1 MLSHLRGLT
10 TRGRAFLAAG
20 LTALLA
26 GVGLD
31 QPVLLRAGLL
41 VLVLPLLASALIGR
55 TGYRLT
61 MSRDID
67 PPTVPVGQPA
77 QVRLTL
83 ANSAAPPRGVLL
95 VEDLVPYSLG
105 TRPRFLLS
113 GVSREW
119 RRTVDY
125 RLRSE
130 ARGRFTIGPVSVRAT
145 DPFGLVEYARSFR
158 STSMLTVTPRVVPLR
173 GIPIGGAWTGSGD
186 NRPRAF
192 ATGSAEDVTVR
203 EYRRGDDLRRVHWRS
218 SARVGELMVRREEQ
232 PWQSR
237 ATIFLDNRIGAHRG
251 SGISSTFEV
260 AVEAAASIGVHLIH
274 RGFLVRLVTATGEN
288 TGPQW
293 HVRDEETNR
302 RSLLD
307 ALAVVGLVERAQL
320 ETSWL
325 VESGH
330 SGIVVAVLGRTT
342 QADSRVLRR
351 MAAHAGSA
359 LAIGLEVDTWVGGT
373 ATAAPV
379 SGLGMLGWRAA
390 PYRAKDKLPL
400 VWEQLGRSGQGT
412 RAAAG
417 THAGTERGGR

>member
-105 TRPRFLLS
+105 TRPRFFLS

-145 DPFGLVEYARSFR
+145 DPFG
-158 STSMLTVTPRVVPLR
+158 
-173 GIPIGGAWTGSGD
+173 
-186 NRPRAF
+186 
-192 ATGSAEDVTVR
+192 
-203 EYRRGDDLRRVHWRS
+203 
-218 SARVGELMVRREEQ
+218 
-232 PWQSR
+232 
-237 ATIFLDNRIGAHRG
+237 
-251 SGISSTFEV
+251 
-260 AVEAAASIGVHLIH
+260 
-274 RGFLVRLVTATGEN
+274 
-288 TGPQW
+288 
-293 HVRDEETNR
+293 
-302 RSLLD
+302 
-307 ALAVVGLVERAQL
+307 
-320 ETSWL
+320 
-325 VESGH
+325 
-330 SGIVVAVLGRTT
+330 
-342 QADSRVLRR
+342 
-351 MAAHAGSA
+351 
-359 LAIGLEVDTWVGGT
+359 
-373 ATAAPV
+373 
-379 SGLGMLGWRAA
+379 
-390 PYRAKDKLPL
+390 
-400 VWEQLGRSGQGT
+400 
-412 RAAAG
+412 
-417 THAGTERGGR
+417 